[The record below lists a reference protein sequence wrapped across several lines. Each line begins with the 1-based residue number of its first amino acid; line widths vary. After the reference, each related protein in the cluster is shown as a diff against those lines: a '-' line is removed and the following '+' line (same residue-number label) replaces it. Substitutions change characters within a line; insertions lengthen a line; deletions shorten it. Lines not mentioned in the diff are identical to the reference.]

1 MERLGVDLLAVLNGV
16 LANYGGRINEILVQ
30 VLNDGLDAEISWDGD
45 KALHRAM
52 CMPVYMGP
60 YH

>member
-1 MERLGVDLLAVLNGV
+1 MERLGVDLLAVLNRV
-16 LANYGGRINEILVQ
+16 LGNYGGRINQILVQ

-45 KALHRAM
+45 KALYRAM
-52 CMPVYMGP
+52 CMPVYMGR